1 MKNRPTPPPRDQLVM
16 GVRAIQELLDHAPER
31 IIRIYTVKA
40 SVEKK
45 SNLTATCL
53 AHKIP
58 VTFHS
63 PTELTH
69 MVGSDSHQSLV
80 AHIRG
85 RKFWE
90 AREFLM
96 NIQEKK
102 SSFVLMVD
110 QIFDP
115 QNFGALIRAAECLG
129 ADGII
134 WSKNRGSDLT
144 ATAAKASSGASELL
158 PLLRVSNLA
167 ETVELFKKEGFE
179 IVSSLLDPQAKR
191 VTDFSFPSR
200 TLLIV
205 GSEGEGIQPLLR
217 KKSDHFVYIPMK
229 GRIESLN
236 VSQAASILL
245 YCAQASQKKF

>member
-1 MKNRPTPPPRDQLVM
+1 MQNRSNTPPRDQLVM
-16 GVRAIQELLDHAPER
+16 GVRAIQELLEHAPER
-31 IIRIYTVKA
+31 IIRIYTVRA

-45 SNLTATCL
+45 SDLAAACLT
-53 AHKIP
+53 HKIP
-58 VTFHS
+58 MIFCS
-63 PTELTH
+63 STELTH
-69 MVGSDSHQSLV
+69 MVGSDSHQSIV

-90 AREFLM
+90 VRDFLAS
-96 NIQEKK
+96 IQEKER
-102 SSFVLMVD
+102 SFVLMVD

-179 IVSSLLDPQAKR
+179 IVSSLLDPQAKS
-191 VTDFSFPSR
+191 VTEFSFPSR
-200 TLLIV
+200 SLIIV

-217 KKSDHFVYIPMK
+217 KKSDHFVYIPME

-245 YCAQASQKKF
+245 YCAQASQKHH